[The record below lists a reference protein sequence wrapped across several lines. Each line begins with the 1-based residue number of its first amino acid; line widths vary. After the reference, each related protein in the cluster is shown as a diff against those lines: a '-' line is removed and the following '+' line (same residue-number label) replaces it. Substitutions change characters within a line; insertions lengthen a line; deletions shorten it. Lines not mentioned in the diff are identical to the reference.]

1 MLEEILKEK
10 SWLEQIAESRLPVA
24 VYGMGNGADKLFA
37 FLEQQGL
44 RPACVFASDE
54 FVRGQSF
61 RGYPVLRYRQ
71 AAEQYGEMNILLAFA
86 TDLPPVMARIR
97 EIAEQM
103 PLFCPSFSVARENC
117 ATRQF
122 LEAHAPQIE
131 QAYAALADE
140 DSRKTFRGVAEFQ
153 LTGRLPA
160 LDAISQPRSQSLALL
175 HLSSE
180 EIYADLGAYR
190 GDTLLEFLEQA
201 GDYRQIFAV
210 EPDAKNFAKLESLI
224 RRLNLRGV
232 VAKNNAVSDAARKV
246 CFGSPGGRSSA
257 IGRGKGE
264 VQALPLLELTHGQ
277 IPSYIKMDIEGAE
290 AAALRGM
297 EGVLAA
303 HAPKLLVSAYHRIED
318 YFSLPLQILRAQPGY
333 RIYLRKSPYY
343 PAWEVNLICLA
354 Q

>member
-37 FLEQQGL
+37 FLEQQGI

-61 RGYPVLRYRQ
+61 RGYPVLRYQQ

-103 PLFCPSFSVARENC
+103 PLFCPSFSVAGECC

-122 LEAHAPQIE
+122 LEAHALQIE
-131 QAYAALADE
+131 QTYAALADE

-153 LTGRLPA
+153 LTGRLPV
-160 LDAISQPRSQSLALL
+160 LDAISQPRAQSLALL
-175 HLSSE
+175 HLSNE

-190 GDTLLEFLEQA
+190 GDTLLEFLELA

-224 RRLNLRGV
+224 RRLGLHHV

-290 AAALRGM
+290 AEALRGM

-343 PAWEVNLICLA
+343 PAWEVNLICLP

>member
-1 MLEEILKEK
+1 MLEEILKKK

-37 FLEQQGL
+37 LLEQQGI

-54 FVRGQSF
+54 FVRGQQF
-61 RGYPVLRYRQ
+61 RGYPVLRYQQ

-103 PLFCPSFSVARENC
+103 PLFCPSFSVAGERC

-122 LEAHAPQIE
+122 LEEHAAQIE

-175 HLSSE
+175 HLSNA

-190 GDTLLEFLEQA
+190 GDTLLEFLELA

-264 VQALPLLELTHGQ
+264 VQAMPLLELTHGQ